1 MRRLTSLFRG
11 RLEGERGATAVIFA
25 LLLVPILGFAAI
37 AVDIGSLY
45 ADRAKLQISA
55 DAAALAVASD
65 CARGAC
71 GDMLAT
77 ARAMIL
83 ANDDQGNTAQP
94 VLSGSPLSVTVTG
107 STPQAHWFAPI
118 IGHDSTA
125 VSATATVGWGGPS
138 QGTAVLPVTFSW
150 CSFVAQTGG
159 GLPSG
164 TTNQIIKLSKS
175 ADLGSM
181 CPAPAGGNAV
191 PGGFAFL
198 TTPSNQCTAASAI
211 GQQMSSSTGDTPPN
225 GCTAADFASYV
236 GKTVLLPI
244 YDQFGGTG
252 SGGWYRVYGY
262 AAFTLTGYQFTG
274 QYSYGGNKVCGP
286 GSNGNDR
293 CITGYFTRFVEQSDA
308 WNYSPNAPALG
319 TSVLRLIR

>member
-1 MRRLTSLFRG
+1 MRRLTSLFRS
-11 RLEGERGATAVIFA
+11 RLQGERGATAVIFA

-45 ADRAKLQISA
+45 ADRAKLQVAA
-55 DAAALAVASD
+55 DAAAIAVAQD

-77 ARAMIL
+77 ARSLIL
-83 ANDDQGNTAQP
+83 ANDGEGNTAQP

-107 STPQAHWFAPI
+107 STPQTHWFAPI

-138 QGTAVLPVTFSW
+138 AGTAVLPLAFSL
-150 CSFVAQTGG
+150 CSFNAQTGG

-164 TTNQIIKLSKS
+164 TTTQIIKLSKS
-175 ADLGSM
+175 ADVATQCTGPS
-181 CPAPAGGNAV
+181 GNVV

-211 GQQMSSSTGDTPPN
+211 GQQMNSSTGDSPPN
-225 GCTAADFASYV
+225 GCTPTDFASYI

-244 YDQFGGTG
+244 FDKFGGTG

-262 AAFTLTGYQFTG
+262 AAFQLSGYQFTG

-293 CITGYFTRFVEQSDA
+293 CITGYFTRFVELSEA
-308 WNYSPNAPALG
+308 WNYSPDAPALG
-319 TSVLRLIR
+319 SSVLRLIR

>member
-11 RLEGERGATAVIFA
+11 RLESERGATAVIFA

-37 AVDIGSLY
+37 AVDLGSLY

-55 DAAALAVASD
+55 DAAALAVAAD

-77 ARAMIL
+77 ARTMIL
-83 ANDDQGNTAQP
+83 ANDPDGNSAQP
-94 VLSGSPLSVTVTG
+94 VLSNSPLSVTVSG
-107 STPQAHWFAPI
+107 STPQQHWFAPVL
-118 IGHDSTA
+118 GHDSTA

-138 QGTAVLPVTFSW
+138 GGTAVLPLTFSW
-150 CSFVAQTGG
+150 CSFYAQTHG

-164 TTNQIIKLSKS
+164 TTTQIISLSKS
-175 ADLGSM
+175 ADTASQCTGPS
-181 CPAPAGGNAV
+181 GNVV

-198 TTPSNQCTAASAI
+198 ITPANLCTAASAI
-211 GQQMSSSTGDTPPN
+211 GSLMNSSTGDTPPN
-225 GCTAADFASYV
+225 GCTAADFASYI

-244 YDQFGGTG
+244 FDQFGGTG

-262 AAFTLTGYQFTG
+262 AAFQLTGYQFTG
-274 QYSYGGNKVCGP
+274 QYSYGGSKVCGP
-286 GSNGNDR
+286 SSNGNDR
-293 CITGYFTRFVEQSDA
+293 CITGYFTRFIEQSDA
-308 WNYSPNAPALG
+308 WNYSPDAPQLG
-319 TSVLRLIR
+319 SSVLRLIR